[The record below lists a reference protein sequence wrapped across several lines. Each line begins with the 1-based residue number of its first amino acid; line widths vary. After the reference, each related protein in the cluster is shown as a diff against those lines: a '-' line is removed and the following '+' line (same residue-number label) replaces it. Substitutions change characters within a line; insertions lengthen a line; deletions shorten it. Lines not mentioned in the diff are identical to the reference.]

1 MYLYVYNTVC
11 LSIFVCVT
19 NDNTINNDD
28 NNNNHNGDNKINRNV
43 IHISQSRSGEG
54 KG

>member
-1 MYLYVYNTVC
+1 MCIIVC
-11 LSIFVCVT
+11 PSIFVCVT
-19 NDNTINNDD
+19 NDNTTNNDD
-28 NNNNHNGDNKINRNV
+28 NNNNRNV